1 MKVAYLINT
10 YPSTSHSFIRRE
22 IHALERL
29 GVEVHRFAI
38 RPSADPLVDPADRE
52 EQLRTE
58 YVLRPTG
65 RFVRTVVTWPPR
77 QLGRILSA
85 TRVAARTAGTSPR
98 SLAYHGVYLAEA
110 TYLAARC
117 RALGIRHV
125 HAHFGTNSATVA
137 MLAHV
142 LSGLSYSFTVH
153 GPEEFDRPQALALGA
168 KISAAAFT
176 VAISSFGRSQLCRW
190 VGYTFWNRLQVVH
203 CGIEPARF
211 PAVEALP
218 DGNTHLVAIGRLVEQ
233 KGQLLL
239 IDAMAAAVAEGADL
253 TLALVGDGPMRPE
266 VEALIARRGLGTRVV
281 ITGWMGEAGVRAE
294 IARAHA
300 LVMPSFAEGL
310 PMVIMEAMAT
320 GRAVIATYVAGTP
333 ELVRPGESGWLVPA
347 GDVDALADALR
358 TVARTSPEKLASM
371 GSAGRARVLERHD
384 VDRESAKLA
393 RLFAQTLDA
402 GGEASAA
409 PGARRRA
416 A

>member
-1 MKVAYLINT
+1 
-10 YPSTSHSFIRRE
+10 
-22 IHALERL
+22 
-29 GVEVHRFAI
+29 
-38 RPSADPLVDPADRE
+38 
-52 EQLRTE
+52 
-58 YVLRPTG
+58 
-65 RFVRTVVTWPPR
+65 
-77 QLGRILSA
+77 
-85 TRVAARTAGTSPR
+85 
-98 SLAYHGVYLAEA
+98 
-110 TYLAARC
+110 
-117 RALGIRHV
+117 
-125 HAHFGTNSATVA
+125 
-137 MLAHV
+137 
-142 LSGLSYSFTVH
+142 
-153 GPEEFDRPQALALGA
+153 
-168 KISAAAFT
+168 
-176 VAISSFGRSQLCRW
+176 
-190 VGYTFWNRLQVVH
+190 
-203 CGIEPARF
+203 
-211 PAVEALP
+211 
-218 DGNTHLVAIGRLVEQ
+218 LVAIGRLVEQ

-239 IDAMAAAVAEGADL
+239 IDAMAGAVAEGADL

-310 PMVIMEAMAT
+310 PMVIMEAMAA

-333 ELVRPGESGWLVPA
+333 ELVSPGESGWLVPA